1 MQAGRS
7 TPWRPGS
14 HDICLVLVGR
24 RWEYWKGE
32 WSPQGW
38 EQRVK
43 GSRIKQGQK
52 TCHTFPAHLTF
63 PHTFPAA
70 WAYMHTCRCN
80 PLLQPILYRCNRN
93 RTSNLEGFQPNSRD
107 TGQLDGGGG
116 RE

>member
-52 TCHTFPAHLTF
+52 TCHTFPAHL
-63 PHTFPAA
+63 PSHIPCSMGLHA
-70 WAYMHTCRCN
+70 HV
-80 PLLQPILYRCNRN
+80 PV
-93 RTSNLEGFQPNSRD
+93 
-107 TGQLDGGGG
+107 
-116 RE
+116 